1 MNVLLKNELKHHRSH
16 LNDNSECFLLKQYN
30 YNDINDIDYSVI
42 IPIYNQE
49 KIITKNINSILK
61 YTGGTFEIILILDFC
76 YDNTEVNVINFLD
89 NYIHFNNSLSSIKI
103 IKQENSPI
111 FEASSDN
118 IGFIMSK
125 GKYCL
130 EIQADMEMIEH
141 NYNLH
146 LTKPFK
152 LLTNVLAVSGRCAHN
167 LFDRPGGIGKLGIL
181 IDKDV
186 KELNI
191 DKNKFYTYETCNRG
205 PLLFDREKLKE
216 LNYLDEVNYHLDN
229 SDHDIM
235 IRGYLKYGYIC
246 GYVPIDFKSPLADG
260 TTRKKHDSEHEK
272 INLEYKK
279 LRIAQHKIKSSNLLS
294 GNTINLYKKIWK
306 NIEPKIYD
314 LN

>member
-1 MNVLLKNELKHHRSH
+1 MNDLLNNELKHHRSH
-16 LNDNSECFLLKQYN
+16 LNDDECFLLKKYD
-30 YNDINDIDYSVI
+30 YNDISNIEYSVI
-42 IPIYNQE
+42 IPVYNQE
-49 KIITKNINSILK
+49 KIITKNVNSILK
-61 YTGGTFEIILILDFC
+61 YTGGLFEIILILDFC
-76 YDNTEVNVINFLD
+76 YDNTELNLINFLD
-89 NYIHFNNSLSSIKI
+89 NYINFNNKLSSIFI
-103 IKQENSPI
+103 FKQAKTPI
-111 FEASSDN
+111 FEASCDN

-130 EIQADMEMIEH
+130 EIQADMEMIE
-141 NYNLH
+141 NDYNLY

-152 LLTNVLAVSGRCAHN
+152 LLNNVLAVSGRCAHN
-167 LFDRPGGIGKLGIL
+167 LFDRPGGIGKLGKL
-181 IDKDV
+181 IDKNV
-186 KELNI
+186 TELKI

-205 PLLFDREKLKE
+205 PLLFDRQKLKL
-216 LNYLDEVNYHLDN
+216 LNYLDEVNYHQDN

-260 TTRKKHDSEHEK
+260 TSRKKHDSENEK

-279 LRIAQHKIKSSNLLS
+279 LRMAQHKIKSSYLIDGATL
-294 GNTINLYKKIWK
+294 NLYKKNWK